1 MSGKWLVLVAWWGVL
16 GALPT
21 SGLAK
26 SLLWDCSDPK
36 GAGPG
41 RCNVQYFVHTNA
53 PSVATQRMANSLG
66 SNASFSSQ
74 KMVLSESSQAKKSLY
89 SEEEIF
95 YMNCRA
101 AYLAVFKSS
110 LENIKSKEQLCLVL
124 QQAGRNPS
132 QKTIDKYWTPQ
143 TITLNFDDFCNI
155 LKKEKPATK
164 TELIKAFLKV
174 NTNNDG
180 YILHTELYK
189 ILTMRGEKM
198 TVQEVNAITELADV
212 NSNGK
217 LDYNKFCKLYM
228 TTIEQCCKTALE
240 KLEVD
245 SRLRC
250 QQFGSQIETS
260 SERPTKSSSRTTRK
274 IDHKSAPTRGDSRTS
289 SRPSSSQNCR
299 ASISSTISMS
309 TSRNTN
315 SELIESNTVKDWQC
329 AQAKGCFFLEED
341 GEIITH
347 RYKLYLP
354 QRSTVYITI
363 KPLNLS
369 QLEGKTSS
377 WLSVDTAVYVLKENE
392 SQENLQLVS
401 FTEVRN
407 KEMFKWKGELGS
419 GIYWLIPFTTGCR
432 LKKIN
437 KQITGEAKLVY
448 KDEDGELALTKE
460 FKAALS
466 DIFEMIDL
474 DGNGLLSLEEYNFF
488 ELRTSGEKCDEE
500 AWAVCRENFDTK
512 KNELTRQGFMDLHL
526 MEANDHEGDPS
537 DLWVTLLSLGYNKAL
552 EMIEACPFVIDIYA
566 EKCKPRIKAINLEA
580 GSRQL
585 NRAVC
590 TSVVKKGDAK
600 VLDNGESIIVYT
612 YKSDARIT
620 SVIENKS
627 ENKVVIHV
635 NNEQSKNCVNNR
647 ELNIFAVEVAPKSMM
662 VCQHVMS
669 LNEQEDWIYNCVYSL
684 LP

>member
-1 MSGKWLVLVAWWGVL
+1 
-16 GALPT
+16 
-21 SGLAK
+21 
-26 SLLWDCSDPK
+26 
-36 GAGPG
+36 
-41 RCNVQYFVHTNA
+41 
-53 PSVATQRMANSLG
+53 MASSPG
-66 SNASFSSQ
+66 SNASHSHE
-74 KMVLSESSQAKKSLY
+74 KTILSESSQAKKSQY
-89 SEEEIF
+89 SEEETF

-132 QKTIDKYWTPQ
+132 QKMVNQYWTPQ
-143 TITLNFDDFCNI
+143 TTTLNFDDFCNI

-164 TELIKAFLKV
+164 TELLKAFLKV
-174 NTNNDG
+174 DTNNDG

-198 TVQEVNAITELADV
+198 TVEEVNAITKLADV
-212 NSNGK
+212 NSSGK

-228 TTIEQCCKTALE
+228 TTNEQCRKTALE

-245 SRLRC
+245 SRLRR
-250 QQFGSQIETS
+250 QQFGSQVETS
-260 SERPTKSSSRTTRK
+260 SERATSPISKPSSRTTRK
-274 IDHKSAPTRGDSRTS
+274 TDHKPAPKRGDSRTS
-289 SRPSSSQNCR
+289 SRPSSAQSCK
-299 ASISSTISMS
+299 ASVSSTICLG
-309 TSRNTN
+309 TSGNTN
-315 SELIESNTVKDWQC
+315 SELIEPNTVKDWQC
-329 AQAKGCFFLEED
+329 AQSKGCFFLEED

-347 RYKLYLP
+347 KYRLYLP

-369 QLEGKTSS
+369 QLEGKTSP
-377 WLSVDTAVYVLKENE
+377 WLSVDTALYVLRENE

-401 FTEVRN
+401 FTEVQN
-407 KEMFKWKGELGS
+407 KEMFMWKGELGS
-419 GIYWLIPFTTGCR
+419 GIYWLIPFTTGCK
-432 LKKIN
+432 LKKIK

-448 KDEDGELALTKE
+448 RDGDGELALTKE

-500 AWAVCRENFDTK
+500 AWAVCKENFDTK
-512 KNELTRQGFMDLHL
+512 KNELTRQGFMDLNL
-526 MEANDHEGDPS
+526 MEANDREGDPS

-552 EMIEACPFVIDIYA
+552 EMTEACPFVIDIYA
-566 EKCKPRIKAINLEA
+566 EKCKPRIKAVYLEA

-585 NRAVC
+585 NRAIC
-590 TSVVKKGDAK
+590 KSVVNKGDAK
-600 VLDNGESIIVYT
+600 VLDSGESIIVYT
-612 YKSDARIT
+612 YKSDTRIT

-627 ENKVVIHV
+627 ENKVIIHV

-647 ELNIFAVEVAPKSMM
+647 GLNIFAVEVAPKSMM
-662 VCQHVMS
+662 VCQHVMP
-669 LNEQEDWIYNCVYSL
+669 LKEQEEWIYNCVHSL
-684 LP
+684 VP

>member
-1 MSGKWLVLVAWWGVL
+1 
-16 GALPT
+16 
-21 SGLAK
+21 
-26 SLLWDCSDPK
+26 
-36 GAGPG
+36 
-41 RCNVQYFVHTNA
+41 
-53 PSVATQRMANSLG
+53 MASSPG
-66 SNASFSSQ
+66 SNASLSRE
-74 KMVLSESSQAKKSLY
+74 KTILSESSQAKKSQY
-89 SEEEIF
+89 SEEESF

-132 QKTIDKYWTPQ
+132 QKTVNQYWTPQ
-143 TITLNFDDFCNI
+143 TTTLNFDDFCNI
-155 LKKEKPATK
+155 LKKEKTATK
-164 TELIKAFLKV
+164 TELLKAFLKV
-174 NTNNDG
+174 DTNNDG

-198 TVQEVNAITELADV
+198 TVEEVNAITKLADV

-217 LDYNKFCKLYM
+217 FDYNQFCKLYV
-228 TTIEQCCKTALE
+228 TTNEQCRKTALE

-245 SRLRC
+245 NRLRR
-250 QQFGSQIETS
+250 QQFGSQVETS
-260 SERPTKSSSRTTRK
+260 SERATSPISKPSSRTKRK
-274 IDHKSAPTRGDSRTS
+274 MDHKPAPKRGDNRTS
-289 SRPSSSQNCR
+289 SRPSSAQSCK
-299 ASISSTISMS
+299 ASISSTISMG
-309 TSRNTN
+309 TSSNTN
-315 SELIESNTVKDWQC
+315 SELIEPNTVKDWQC
-329 AQAKGCFFLEED
+329 AQSKGCFFLEED

-347 RYKLYLP
+347 KYRFYLP

-369 QLEGKTSS
+369 QLEGKTSP
-377 WLSVDTAVYVLKENE
+377 WLSVDTALYVLKENE
-392 SQENLQLVS
+392 SQENLQLMS
-401 FTEVRN
+401 FTEERN
-407 KEMFKWKGELGS
+407 KEMFRWKGELGS

-432 LKKIN
+432 LKKIK

-448 KDEDGELALTKE
+448 RDEDGELALTKE

-500 AWAVCRENFDTK
+500 AWDVCKENFDTK
-512 KNELTRQGFMDLHL
+512 KNELTRQGFMDLNL
-526 MEANDHEGDPS
+526 MEANDCEGDPS

-552 EMIEACPFVIDIYA
+552 EMTAACPFVINICA
-566 EKCKPRIKAINLEA
+566 EKCKPRIKAIYLEA

-585 NRAVC
+585 NRAIC
-590 TSVVKKGDAK
+590 KSVVNKGDAK
-600 VLDNGESIIVYT
+600 VLDSGESIIVYT
-612 YKSDARIT
+612 CKSDTRIT

-647 ELNIFAVEVAPKSMM
+647 GLNIFAVEVAPKSMM
-662 VCQHVMS
+662 VCQHVMP
-669 LNEQEDWIYNCVYSL
+669 LKEQEEWIYNCVHSL
-684 LP
+684 VP

>member
-1 MSGKWLVLVAWWGVL
+1 
-16 GALPT
+16 
-21 SGLAK
+21 
-26 SLLWDCSDPK
+26 
-36 GAGPG
+36 
-41 RCNVQYFVHTNA
+41 
-53 PSVATQRMANSLG
+53 MASSPG
-66 SNASFSSQ
+66 SNASLSCEKTIF
-74 KMVLSESSQAKKSLY
+74 SESSQAKKSQY
-89 SEEEIF
+89 SEEETF

-132 QKTIDKYWTPQ
+132 QKTVNQYWTSQ
-143 TITLNFDDFCNI
+143 TTTLNFDDFCNI

-164 TELIKAFLKV
+164 TELLKAFLKV
-174 NTNNDG
+174 DTNNDG
-180 YILHTELYK
+180 YILHTELHK

-198 TVQEVNAITELADV
+198 TVEEVNAITKLADV

-228 TTIEQCCKTALE
+228 TTSEQCRKTALE

-245 SRLRC
+245 SRLRH
-250 QQFGSQIETS
+250 QQFGSQVEAS
-260 SERPTKSSSRTTRK
+260 SERATSPISKPSSRTTRK
-274 IDHKSAPTRGDSRTS
+274 TDHKPAPKRGDNRTS
-289 SRPSSSQNCR
+289 SSPSSAQSCK
-299 ASISSTISMS
+299 ASISSTIGMG
-309 TSRNTN
+309 TSSNTN
-315 SELIESNTVKDWQC
+315 SELIEPNTVKDWQC
-329 AQAKGCFFLEED
+329 AQSKGCFFLEED

-347 RYKLYLP
+347 KYRLYLP
-354 QRSTVYITI
+354 QRSTIYITI

-369 QLEGKTSS
+369 QLEGKTSP
-377 WLSVDTAVYVLKENE
+377 WLSVDTALYVLKENE

-401 FTEVRN
+401 FTEAQN
-407 KEMFKWKGELGS
+407 KEMFMWKGELGS
-419 GIYWLIPFTTGCR
+419 GIYWLIPFTSGCK
-432 LKKIN
+432 LKKIK

-448 KDEDGELALTKE
+448 RDGDGELALTKE

-500 AWAVCRENFDTK
+500 AWAVCKENFDTK
-512 KNELTRQGFMDLHL
+512 KNELTRQGFMDLNL
-526 MEANDHEGDPS
+526 MEANDREGDPS

-552 EMIEACPFVIDIYA
+552 EMTEACPFVIDIYA
-566 EKCKPRIKAINLEA
+566 EKCKPRIKAVYLEA

-585 NRAVC
+585 NRAIC
-590 TSVVKKGDAK
+590 KSVVNKGDVK
-600 VLDNGESIIVYT
+600 VLDSRESIIVYT
-612 YKSDARIT
+612 YKSDTRIT

-627 ENKVVIHV
+627 ENKVIIHV

-647 ELNIFAVEVAPKSMM
+647 GLDIFAVEVAPKSMM
-662 VCQHVMS
+662 VCQHVMP
-669 LNEQEDWIYNCVYSL
+669 LKEQEEWIYNCVHSL
-684 LP
+684 VP

>member
-1 MSGKWLVLVAWWGVL
+1 
-16 GALPT
+16 
-21 SGLAK
+21 
-26 SLLWDCSDPK
+26 
-36 GAGPG
+36 
-41 RCNVQYFVHTNA
+41 
-53 PSVATQRMANSLG
+53 MASSPG
-66 SNASFSSQ
+66 SNASLSRE
-74 KMVLSESSQAKKSLY
+74 KTILSESSQAKKSQY
-89 SEEEIF
+89 SEEESF

-132 QKTIDKYWTPQ
+132 QKTVNQYWTPQ
-143 TITLNFDDFCNI
+143 TTTLNFDDFCNI

-164 TELIKAFLKV
+164 AELLKAFLKV
-174 NTNNDG
+174 DTNNDE

-198 TVQEVNAITELADV
+198 TVEEVNAITKLADV

-217 LDYNKFCKLYM
+217 LDYNQFCKLYM
-228 TTIEQCCKTALE
+228 TTNEQCRKTALE

-245 SRLRC
+245 SRLRR
-250 QQFGSQIETS
+250 QQFGSQVETS
-260 SERPTKSSSRTTRK
+260 SERATSPISKPSSRTTRK
-274 IDHKSAPTRGDSRTS
+274 TDHKPAPKRGDNRTS
-289 SRPSSSQNCR
+289 SRPSSAQSCK
-299 ASISSTISMS
+299 ASVSSTISMG
-309 TSRNTN
+309 TSSNTN
-315 SELIESNTVKDWQC
+315 SELIEPNTVKDWQC
-329 AQAKGCFFLEED
+329 AQSKGCFFLEED

-347 RYKLYLP
+347 KYRLYLP

-369 QLEGKTSS
+369 QLEGKTSP
-377 WLSVDTAVYVLKENE
+377 WLSVDTALYVLKENE
-392 SQENLQLVS
+392 SQENLQLMS
-401 FTEVRN
+401 FTEARN
-407 KEMFKWKGELGS
+407 KEMFRWKGELGS

-432 LKKIN
+432 LKKIK

-448 KDEDGELALTKE
+448 RNEDGELALTKE

-488 ELRTSGEKCDEE
+488 ELRTSGEKCEEE
-500 AWAVCRENFDTK
+500 AWAVCKENFDTK
-512 KNELTRQGFMDLHL
+512 KNELTRQGFMDLNL
-526 MEANDHEGDPS
+526 MEANDREGDPS

-552 EMIEACPFVIDIYA
+552 EMTAACPFVINIYA
-566 EKCKPRIKAINLEA
+566 EKCKPRIKAIYLEA

-585 NRAVC
+585 NRAIC
-590 TSVVKKGDAK
+590 KSVVNKGDAK
-600 VLDNGESIIVYT
+600 VLDSGESIIVYT
-612 YKSDARIT
+612 YKSDTRIT

-647 ELNIFAVEVAPKSMM
+647 GLNIFAVEVAPKSMM
-662 VCQHVMS
+662 VCQHVMP
-669 LNEQEDWIYNCVYSL
+669 LKEQEEWIYNCVHSL
-684 LP
+684 IP

>member
-1 MSGKWLVLVAWWGVL
+1 
-16 GALPT
+16 
-21 SGLAK
+21 
-26 SLLWDCSDPK
+26 
-36 GAGPG
+36 
-41 RCNVQYFVHTNA
+41 
-53 PSVATQRMANSLG
+53 MASSPG
-66 SNASFSSQ
+66 SNASLSCE
-74 KMVLSESSQAKKSLY
+74 KTILSENCQAKKSQY
-89 SEEEIF
+89 SEEETF

-132 QKTIDKYWTPQ
+132 QTTVNQYWTPQ
-143 TITLNFDDFCNI
+143 TTTLNFDDFCNI

-164 TELIKAFLKV
+164 TELLKAFLKV
-174 NTNNDG
+174 DTNNDG

-198 TVQEVNAITELADV
+198 TVEEVNAITKLADV

-228 TTIEQCCKTALE
+228 TTNEQCRKTALE

-245 SRLRC
+245 SRLRR
-250 QQFGSQIETS
+250 QQFGSQVETS
-260 SERPTKSSSRTTRK
+260 SERATTPISNPSSRTTRK
-274 IDHKSAPTRGDSRTS
+274 TDHKPAPKRGDNRTS
-289 SRPSSSQNCR
+289 SRPSSAQSCK
-299 ASISSTISMS
+299 ASVSSTVSMG
-309 TSRNTN
+309 TSSNTN
-315 SELIESNTVKDWQC
+315 SELIEPNTVKDWQC
-329 AQAKGCFFLEED
+329 AQSKGCFFLEQD

-347 RYKLYLP
+347 KYKLYLP
-354 QRSTVYITI
+354 QKSTVYITI

-369 QLEGKTSS
+369 QLEDTKLRKTSP
-377 WLSVDTAVYVLKENE
+377 WLSVDTALYVLKENE

-401 FTEVRN
+401 FTEARN
-407 KEMFKWKGELGS
+407 KEMFMWKGELGP

-432 LKKIN
+432 LKKIK

-448 KDEDGELALTKE
+448 RDEDGELALTKE

-500 AWAVCRENFDTK
+500 AWTVCKENFDTK
-512 KNELTRQGFMDLHL
+512 KNELTRQGFMDLNL
-526 MEANDHEGDPS
+526 MEANDREGDPS

-552 EMIEACPFVIDIYA
+552 EMTEACPFVIDIYA
-566 EKCKPRIKAINLEA
+566 EKCKPRIKAVYLEA

-585 NRAVC
+585 NRAIC
-590 TSVVKKGDAK
+590 KSVVNQGDAK
-600 VLDNGESIIVYT
+600 VLDSGESIIVYT
-612 YKSDARIT
+612 YKSDTRIT

-647 ELNIFAVEVAPKSMM
+647 GLNIFAVEVAPKSMM
-662 VCQHVMS
+662 VCQHV
-669 LNEQEDWIYNCVYSL
+669 LPLKEQEEWIYNCVHSL
-684 LP
+684 VP